1 MHRQVDGII
10 EKTKMD
16 SWVVKTVSWTNQKQT
31 NNTLL
36 PVALVINAFLM
47 ATAGK
52 NQK

>member
-1 MHRQVDGII
+1 MDGII

-16 SWVVKTVSWTNQKQT
+16 SWVVKTGSWTNQKQT

-36 PVALVINAFLM
+36 PVALVISVFLM
-47 ATAGK
+47 VTAGR